1 MNSEAKEGNKQEFE
15 KESIE
20 AEKIMGA
27 QEPEEVKENKQ
38 ENEEAEIEK
47 EEVKEEG
54 EGKSREEDD
63 DDDGNEE
70 EEESAAKGSKSETGE
85 FLSPTSDRPTRERKM
100 VKRFT
105 VHATPKS
112 STPKHLFIEKGQGTQ
127 LKDIPNVAFK
137 LSKRKADENLH
148 LLHTILFGKK
158 TKVHT
163 LKKNIGLF
171 SGFVWVENEEKQR
184 AKLKEKIDKC
194 VKEKLLDFC
203 DVLNIRVSKATVK
216 KEELS
221 AKLLEFLE
229 SPCATTDIL
238 LADKEMGKK
247 KKSNDPSSKRK
258 SCGSSNVAGGKHAKK
273 HRLDSESE
281 KKRKHS
287 TEEDDDVKSEPS
299 QSEDDQDDDNKVS
312 GAESDEKGND
322 SENGTDEDQPKAEIV
337 VRTSSSKKSTKK
349 DTGGSGEKSKSVNK
363 KVPAK
368 ASNTAG
374 KSTKDSSSSASKKG
388 AGDSESKSKT
398 KALSTKKQKTEDSK
412 MDTSP
417 PAKVKGSSKSST
429 EVLNT
434 GQGEGKFSKK
444 AKKEPSEEEMQAVVV
459 NILKEVDFNTATLSD
474 ILRQL
479 GEHFGLDLMH
489 RKSEVR
495 DIITEAIKNMS
506 DDDEEASKSG
516 DESGKDGSDDD
527 A

>member
-238 LADKEMGKK
+238 LADKEM
-247 KKSNDPSSKRK
+247 
-258 SCGSSNVAGGKHAKK
+258 K